1 MARRDHG
8 PRTQGVTLATLHQAK
23 GLEWDVV
30 FIVGMTDGAMPS
42 VYAKSETELA
52 EEARLLHVGL
62 TRARDYLHVT
72 WAATSARGWQNRPS
86 PYLDHLVAHAPTRRH
101 NRQGAR
107 AVRPASEGPG
117 GPSSSECPYC
127 AERLKGMAARGLGV
141 CADCVMS
148 VPGRTGD
155 RARKLGELVA
165 RAALEA
171 GRGPEQLLGP
181 QAMLR
186 LLYQRPETPEG
197 VAATTGVG
205 LRGKWAEEAGRLL
218 KA

>member
-1 MARRDHG
+1 
-8 PRTQGVTLATLHQAK
+8 
-23 GLEWDVV
+23 
-30 FIVGMTDGAMPS
+30 
-42 VYAKSETELA
+42 
-52 EEARLLHVGL
+52 
-62 TRARDYLHVT
+62 
-72 WAATSARGWQNRPS
+72 
-86 PYLDHLVAHAPTRRH
+86 
-101 NRQGAR
+101 
-107 AVRPASEGPG
+107 
-117 GPSSSECPYC
+117 
-127 AERLKGMAARGLGV
+127 MAARGLGV